1 MGYHFVP
8 VVDFHGEMHR
18 CSQHRVFGVG
28 GMNFPIADAELQ
40 LPLIGFRTP
49 VVEFGSQHLFIPL
62 PGSVAVSDLD
72 INMLNYR
79 DSGHT
84 RPS

>member
-1 MGYHFVP
+1 
-8 VVDFHGEMHR
+8 
-18 CSQHRVFGVG
+18 
-28 GMNFPIADAELQ
+28 MNFPIADAELQ

-62 PGSVAVSDLD
+62 PGSSAVGNLN

-79 DSGHT
+79 D
-84 RPS
+84 PSITTTGYRVKYSRVG